1 MSIIMVHG
9 ARLFGGFFRARDD
22 ELIFDRLNPKSRGKV
37 GQIGDDGDERSPGI
51 DLRPTLANLPVEMG
65 NDGDKQV
72 RRLFAPKLLE
82 QVYQRP
88 VKYPNGGL
96 KNAKK
101 LRAAQRPAI
110 LQHGVVL
117 LLDADSRQP
126 AKDVQAVSKIL
137 Q

>member
-1 MSIIMVHG
+1 
-9 ARLFGGFFRARDD
+9 
-22 ELIFDRLNPKSRGKV
+22 
-37 GQIGDDGDERSPGI
+37 
-51 DLRPTLANLPVEMG
+51 MG

-137 Q
+137 KLDEFDLPIALLLRNHRL